1 MKRFRLI
8 GDMIFAV
15 LAVASAFKSSA
26 SAAFPLPQVLPLTVN
41 GNWTGANVGTPLFL
55 TLAGNHLQCTAATA
69 TGTTEASRTLG
80 LFHITF
86 TGCAALP
93 FGTCTGLGD
102 ATAGTILTLGTWHT
116 VIDVDEP
123 SLAAAL
129 LLLLEETHFSCVG
142 LLFRVRGSV
151 LCLILEPLSEKVTHE
166 FHCTQNNGEADE
178 KTFLNDSG
186 VLTAITNLES
196 SINAGAFEQL
206 GLLAL
211 GTVTYAAAVK
221 IDD

>member
-8 GDMIFAV
+8 GAMIVAV
-15 LAVASAFKSSA
+15 LALASAFTSSA
-26 SAAFPLPQVLPLTVN
+26 SAAFPLPQVLPSTVN
-41 GNWTGANVGTPLFL
+41 GNWTGANVGVPLFL
-55 TLAGNHLQCTAATA
+55 TLAGTHLQCTAATGN
-69 TGTTEASRTLG
+69 GTTEASRTLG

-93 FGTCTGLGD
+93 SGTCTGLGD
-102 ATAGTILTLGTWHT
+102 TAGTILMLGTWHT

-129 LLLLEETHFSCVG
+129 LLLLENVHLTCNL
-142 LLFRVRGSV
+142 LLFVVRGSV

-178 KTFLNDSG
+178 KKYLNDSG
-186 VLTAITNLES
+186 VLTSIANLET
-196 SINAGAFEQL
+196 SIAGAAFEQA
-206 GLLAL
+206 GELAL
-211 GTVTYAAAVK
+211 GTIKYAEPVK